1 MKDYTINEAI
11 ELRKRYFQRV
21 NKGREDCNGIS
32 CSECLLGN
40 NIGNCCWLSNKGYA
54 KVDEFLSKVD
64 WSKVPVD
71 TKVLVS
77 DDNKRWVKRHFAKY
91 ENGWVYTFFGGA
103 TSWSADDDDLYDW
116 DWNYAKLAEEDNNG

>member
-21 NKGREDCNGIS
+21 NEGREYCNGIS

-40 NIGNCCWLSNKGYA
+40 NIENCCWLSNKGYA
-54 KVDEFLSKVD
+54 KVEEFLHQVD

-91 ENGWVYTFFGGA
+91 ENGWVYTFFSGA
-103 TSWSADDDDLYDW
+103 TSWSADDDDLH